1 MHRRRLPPGFLL
13 PTTGSGCELV
23 SRSPLALPI
32 VTLHRKTSQRSKM
45 AVPLNGQWQCQCP
58 PHKRCCKIQP
68 SMLACDLADLASE
81 AKSVLAAGADELHLD
96 VMDGH
101 FVPNMSFAHPVV
113 ASLRRHVPDAY
124 LDCHMMVSRPSQWV
138 EAVAGSTKGAGA
150 RYTFHLEAV
159 EEDELDVAGV
169 VKLIR
174 DHGMQ
179 VGVAIKPGTA
189 VEALSAVVALVD
201 MVLVM
206 TVEPGFGGQ
215 KFMPN
220 CMPKVLALRSEH
232 PDLDIQVDG
241 GLGPSTIDAAAAA
254 GANLIVAG
262 SSVFKPGVDRSEPI
276 ELMRRSVLKLG
287 QGLSE
292 EEIDRKAKKK
302 RR

>member
-1 MHRRRLPPGFLL
+1 MMGKGAQAT
-13 PTTGSGCELV
+13 PTPSV
-23 SRSPLALPI
+23 SF
-32 VTLHRKTSQRSKM
+32 
-45 AVPLNGQWQCQCP
+45 NGQWECQCA
-58 PHKRCCKIQP
+58 PHSKCCKIQP
-68 SMLACDLADLASE
+68 SMLACDLANLAGE
-81 AKSVLAAGADELHLD
+81 AKSVLAAGADELHID

-113 ASLRRHVPDAY
+113 ASLRKNLPDAY
-124 LDCHMMVSRPSQWV
+124 LDCHMMVSKPSQWV
-138 EAVAGSTKGAGA
+138 EPVATSCVGAGS
-150 RYTFHLEAV
+150 RYTFHLESIAT
-159 EEDELDVAGV
+159 DDLDIAGL

-174 DHGMQ
+174 DNGMQ
-179 VGVAIKPGTA
+179 VGIAIKPGTG
-189 VEALSAVVALVD
+189 VEALSSVIALVD

-232 PDLDIQVDG
+232 PNLDIQVDG

-262 SSVFKPGVDRSEPI
+262 SSVFKPGIDRSEPI

-287 QGLSE
+287 QQLSE
-292 EEIDRKAKKK
+292 EEIDRAGKKS
-302 RR
+302 RQQ